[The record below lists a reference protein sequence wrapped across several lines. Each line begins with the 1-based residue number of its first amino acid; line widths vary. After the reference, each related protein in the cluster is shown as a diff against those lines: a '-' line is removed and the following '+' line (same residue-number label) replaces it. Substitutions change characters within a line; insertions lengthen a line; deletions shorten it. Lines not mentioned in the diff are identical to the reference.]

1 MKHNKKIAT
10 ICLMLS
16 MFFLPFGYDALF
28 MLIMKWTGS
37 YWVTDAIFYIISA
50 FFLGFYFYC
59 SDINPFDHFR
69 EKFETLKRRFQI
81 FTGWN
86 EQ

>member
-1 MKHNKKIAT
+1 MKYNNKIAT

-37 YWVTDAIFYIISA
+37 YWTTDVIFYFISA
-50 FFLGFYFYC
+50 SFLGSYFYY
-59 SDINPFDHFR
+59 SGVNPFDHFR
-69 EKFETLKRRFQI
+69 EKFQNLKKKFQA

-86 EQ
+86 EE